1 MRRVR
6 CPVVV
11 GRSAEL
17 DLLAAA
23 VEGAA
28 AGAGGIV
35 FLRGEPGMGKTRL
48 AAETV
53 ELARSSGMAI
63 LSGRA
68 TPSPT
73 PAPYRALAEAF
84 GSAWRGREPPAGP
97 AREGLRPALEIL
109 VPAWTAAGEERQPV
123 ASTVTIG
130 EAALVLLG
138 GLGGAGALLVVDDL
152 QWSDP
157 ESLEVLEYLADKVS
171 ELTVLVVAAGRTGE
185 GPGAERLA
193 HTLAA
198 RRSAQLVA
206 LGPLDGS
213 GVRAAVAAA
222 LGTTDPPPALVGA
235 VGERSGGSP
244 FLVEELLASLI
255 AIGAL
260 VQTGTGWEVRG
271 ALPVVVPESLA
282 LAVAD
287 RLAALPAPARRVV
300 EMAAVLG
307 EHFDWRLVGDSVTG
321 DVVAALRQAEE
332 SRLVEEDRCSGGFRF
347 RHALTRTAVL
357 GILVAPERVRLAGR
371 ALSAMGKLDATSDPD
386 RLGLAAQLA
395 ETAGDG
401 DRAFALRL
409 TSSRAALRVG
419 AVASARDA
427 ATDALRLART
437 PEGVVDARRALLDA
451 GVAAADSARIIP
463 LGTQLLDQLVA
474 LGAAEEDL
482 AEIHHLMAA
491 AAVTRSDWCQA
502 AAGLDAADRC
512 APSPPAA
519 ITARHEALRA
529 EVALGEHRIEAA
541 LAYAERAR
549 TAAVRA
555 GRHDLEAD
563 ALALLGRS
571 SRLSD
576 LGAAERWFTAALGA
590 AELSGSALRRAT
602 ALHELATIDVI
613 GLGCTDRVRHARS
626 LAAGIG
632 APGRVA
638 ATDLQLAVLHWKR
651 HELDDSRA
659 AAHRAVTAGQRFGL
673 GLLVPLAHIISGLAD
688 AVAGRRD
695 HAAAAFDLGRA
706 RGRGPRRCARGAR
719 PRRRAGTT
727 RLRHGPQPLAR
738 TACPT
743 AGGRGRT
750 GRRGRRHRAR
760 PYPGPGRRSRPLR
773 HARPCGARRAQR
785 RRHLGDDALCDRRR
799 RADGCALVAQAR
811 PPAGRRD
818 RDHRRLGGS
827 VDLAARRARILL
839 EQRTRRRARLPIL
852 AAPQRLAA
860 SPRPRCG
867 AARARRPRDHP
878 SGGRRPRAART
889 RAVQPGDRRS
899 PAPVPA
905 DGGEAR
911 RAPHG
916 RDRDHPAHPARRPDD
931 RPHRSAVTAV
941 RGDGEHR
948 QSRQRIVS

>member
-1 MRRVR
+1 M
-6 CPVVV
+6 V

-171 ELTVLVVAAGRTGE
+171 ELPVLVVAAVRTGE

-371 ALSAMGKLDATSDPD
+371 ALSAMGELDATSDPD

-695 HAAAAFDLGRA
+695 RAAAAFDLA
-706 RGRGPRRCARGAR
+706 RPTMDDEIEASGRGNLLAVAALAVEDRAGALEELARAVALAPPDSATARSPLRGLHALLLAVEDARGAEDVATELAHTPVLDAVAAHYGTLAR
-719 PRRRAGTT
+719 AVLAGRSADDTSAMMHFATADAGLTGAPWLRRLGRRLVAETAITDGWGDPSTWLHDAHAFFSSSAPDVARACRSLLRHSGSPLPRDPDAVPPALAARGITLREADVLVLLARGLSNREIAARLRLSPRTVEKHVERLMGKTGTT
-727 RLRHGPQPLAR
+727 RR
-738 TACPT
+738 T
-743 AGGRGRT
+743 
-750 GRRGRRHRAR
+750 
-760 PYPGPGRRSRPLR
+760 
-773 HARPCGARRAQR
+773 Q
-785 RRHLGDDALCDRRR
+785 
-799 RADGCALVAQAR
+799 LVALMT
-811 PPAGRRD
+811 G
-818 RDHRRLGGS
+818 L
-827 VDLAARRARILL
+827 
-839 EQRTRRRARLPIL
+839 T
-852 AAPQRLAA
+852 
-860 SPRPRCG
+860 G
-867 AARARRPRDHP
+867 A
-878 SGGRRPRAART
+878 
-889 RAVQPGDRRS
+889 Q
-899 PAPVPA
+899 
-905 DGGEAR
+905 
-911 RAPHG
+911 
-916 RDRDHPAHPARRPDD
+916 
-931 RPHRSAVTAV
+931 
-941 RGDGEHR
+941 
-948 QSRQRIVS
+948 